1 MLFQSPKVAV
11 GESTISGR
19 GVFAVDNIQAGE
31 VLEECHF
38 FLLENDNFSTIDSV
52 LKEMVFAWPAHTDA
66 HRFAVVLGG
75 GTVYNHSYENNATWE
90 TDEAKCCFRFLAVR
104 DIKAGEEIFTNYNR
118 SGGNSFD

>member
-1 MLFQSPKVAV
+1 MLYYSPKIAV
-11 GESTISGR
+11 GESTVAGR
-19 GVFAVDNIQAGE
+19 GVFALDDIQAGE

-38 FLLENDNFSTIDSV
+38 FLLDSVNFAAIDPV

-75 GTVYNHSYENNATWE
+75 GTVYNHSYENNATWD
-90 TDEAKCCFRFLAVR
+90 TDEVKCCFRFSAIR